1 MKHVLFAAAVLLALF
16 MFVPAAPPKAQ
27 SPVSSALVSASQGER
42 DKLASVYR
50 AIADITERDAGT
62 LIGTVATWR
71 SLHSNTL
78 ALAFGNTNLKGK
90 YPQLAPAIE
99 EVLSKYFPLDNAAMT
114 DDLVRSIA
122 AGCREVERTSG
133 GR

>member
-16 MFVPAAPPKAQ
+16 MFVPAAQPQPK
-27 SPVSSALVSASQGER
+27 SPVGAALTSASQGER

-99 EVLSKYFPLDNAAMT
+99 EVLGKYFPLDNAAMT

>member
-1 MKHVLFAAAVLLALF
+1 MKHLLFAAAVLLSLF
-16 MFVPAAPPKAQ
+16 MFVPAAPSRPQ
-27 SPVSSALVSASQGER
+27 SPVGAALTNASQGER

-62 LIGTVATWR
+62 LIGTVAVWR

-78 ALAFGNTNLKGK
+78 SLAFGSTKLVGK

-99 EVLSKYFPLDNAAMT
+99 TVLAKHFPLTNAAMT

-122 AGCREVERTSG
+122 AGCREVEATSG